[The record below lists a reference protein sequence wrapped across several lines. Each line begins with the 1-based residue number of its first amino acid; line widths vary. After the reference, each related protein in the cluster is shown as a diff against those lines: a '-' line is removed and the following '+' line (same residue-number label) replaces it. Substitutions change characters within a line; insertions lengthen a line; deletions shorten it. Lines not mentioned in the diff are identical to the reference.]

1 MSICIDM
8 CKIVHTE
15 GDSIFFQSSGANQ
28 EALKKGISICN
39 LVIVDG
45 LEFQEQNKVL
55 ENMFLKYVE
64 KANSEVQKLNQKLKK
79 K

>member
-15 GDSIFFQSSGANQ
+15 GDSIFFHSSGSNQ

-39 LVIVDG
+39 HVIVDG
-45 LEFQEQNKVL
+45 LRPSIRDGVPAHSGK
-55 ENMFLKYVE
+55 
-64 KANSEVQKLNQKLKK
+64 S
-79 K
+79 